1 MLRTALASLAFAVL
15 AWLSATWLTQGFQIW
30 TAEGA
35 RRLTV
40 IERPVHAPAAVL
52 AGPQMSGRDLSAW
65 LSGPGRVTVVDFVYT
80 RCATVCSA
88 LGSEF
93 QRMQQTL
100 SAGPADGVRL
110 LSISFDPA
118 RDDAAHLQQYA
129 SRWAANPDIWSVATV
144 ADAAELKRLLDAFQV
159 VVIPDRRGGYE
170 HNAALLIVDGRGRLV
185 RVFDYTELE
194 AALAYARRIA
204 KREASAG

>member
-15 AWLSATWLTQGFQIW
+15 AWLSATWLTQDFQVW

-52 AGPQMSGRDLSAW
+52 AGPQMSGRDLSSW
-65 LSGPGRVTVVDFVYT
+65 LSGSGRVTVVDFVYT
-80 RCATVCSA
+80 RCRAVCSA

-93 QRMQQTL
+93 QQLQQTM

-118 RDDAAHLQQYA
+118 RDDDAHLQQYA
-129 SRWAANPDIWSVATV
+129 SRWFANPDVWRVATV
-144 ADAAELKRLLDAFQV
+144 PDAYELKRLLDAFQV
-159 VVIPDRRGGYE
+159 VVIPDGLGGYE

-185 RVFDYTELE
+185 RVFDYTELD
-194 AALAYARRIA
+194 AALAYARWIA
-204 KREASAG
+204 KRQAAG

>member
-1 MLRTALASLAFAVL
+1 MLRTALASLAL
-15 AWLSATWLTQGFQIW
+15 ALLGWQSAAWLTQDFRVW

-40 IERPVHAPAAVL
+40 IDRPVHAPAAAL
-52 AGPQMSGRDLSAW
+52 AGPQMTGQNLPDW
-65 LSGPGRVTVVDFVYT
+65 LAGPGRVTVVDFVYT

-93 QRMQQTL
+93 QQLQRSI
-100 SAGPADGVRL
+100 SADPAVRL

-118 RDDAAHLQQYA
+118 HDDAAQLQQYA
-129 SRWAANPDIWSVATV
+129 NRWGADPRTWRVVSVPDAG
-144 ADAAELKRLLDAFQV
+144 ELKRLLDAFQV
-159 VVIPDRRGGYE
+159 VVIPDGLGGYE

-185 RVFDYTELE
+185 RIFDHTELD
-194 AALAYARRIA
+194 AALSYARSIA
-204 KREASAG
+204 QREAGL

>member
-1 MLRTALASLAFAVL
+1 MLRTALASLAL
-15 AWLSATWLTQGFQIW
+15 ALLGWQSAAWLTQDFRVW

-40 IERPVHAPAAVL
+40 IDRPVHAPAAIL
-52 AGPQMSGRDLSAW
+52 AGPQMTRQKLSDL
-65 LSGPGRVTVVDFVYT
+65 LVVPGRVSIVDFVYT

-93 QRMQQTL
+93 QQLQRSI
-100 SAGPADGVRL
+100 SADPAVRL

-118 RDDAAHLQQYA
+118 HDDAAQLQQYA
-129 SRWAANPDIWSVATV
+129 NRWGADPRTWRVVSVPDAG
-144 ADAAELKRLLDAFQV
+144 ELKRLLDAFQV
-159 VVIPDRRGGYE
+159 VVIPDGLGGYE

-185 RVFDYTELE
+185 RIFDHTELD
-194 AALAYARRIA
+194 AALSYARSIA
-204 KREASAG
+204 QREAGL